1 MSDVKTSTEVSQ
13 QRPTNPLLNLL
24 YRPPFVGLLA
34 FVVVFL
40 VQGLGHTLMVGM
52 EALFGEEYIYQS
64 AFGLGAV
71 GAVLLYIGMRH
82 PGEVAGTWYGFWA
95 GSLLWTGWIEFSFVW
110 SANVLNIPD
119 LMDPRVANEIATKA
133 EYLVM
138 MSSVGILL
146 STLAYFTL
154 NRETK
159 CNMFIWFQRNLK
171 LRTGKPTRG
180 YERNFAAITALET
193 VYVTWFCYLALLF
206 IYDEQILG
214 DHHPATFVI
223 FFLNTIWAIFLFMR
237 LIKMWK
243 VTTAIRY
250 SIPTAIIAYSS
261 YEIAGR
267 WHLFTDIWVDLPR
280 FGPILGMIAV
290 AMTIGAWLA
299 VRVPAHKKAELSR
312 DQLAAKTLS

>member
-1 MSDVKTSTEVSQ
+1 MSEANTSTDVPQ
-13 QRPTNPLLNLL
+13 QKPLNPLLSLL

-52 EALFGEEYIYQS
+52 ESFFGEQYVYQS
-64 AFGLGAV
+64 AFALGAV
-71 GAVLLYIGMRH
+71 GAVLLYIGMKH

-95 GSLLWTGWIEFSFVW
+95 GSLLWSGWVEFSFVW

-119 LMDPRVANEIATKA
+119 LMDPRVAGEIATKA

-146 STLAYFTL
+146 TTLAYFML

-159 CNMFIWFQRNLK
+159 CNMIIWFQRNLK
-171 LRTGKPTRG
+171 LRTGKPTRA

-214 DHHPATFVI
+214 DHHPVTFVL
-223 FFLNTIWAIFLFMR
+223 FFLNTVWAIFLFMR

-267 WHLFTDIWVDLPR
+267 WHLYTDIWVDLPR

-290 AMTIGAWLA
+290 AMAIGAWLA

-312 DQLAAKTLS
+312 EQLAKTLS